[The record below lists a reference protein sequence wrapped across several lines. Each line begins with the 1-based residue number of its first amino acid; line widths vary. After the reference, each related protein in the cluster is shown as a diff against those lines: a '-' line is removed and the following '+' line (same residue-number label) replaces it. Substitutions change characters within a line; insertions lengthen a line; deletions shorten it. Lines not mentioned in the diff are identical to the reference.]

1 MLIRLAADQDELK
14 AVIDRAGPI
23 AMMFVIALGIAIFVI
38 WRAMKRSI
46 SRIDPELPLGVDE
59 QRRIA
64 DAQFTERAV
73 ERGEQQSQAPDR
85 LPGSTDDDGQ
95 RGEDAQPGR

>member
-23 AMMFVIALGIAIFVI
+23 AMMFVIALGIAIFII

-59 QRRIA
+59 QRRLA

-73 ERGEQQSQAPDR
+73 ERGEAEPRD
-85 LPGSTDDDGQ
+85 GTDDDGQ
-95 RGEDAQPGR
+95 RGEDAEPER